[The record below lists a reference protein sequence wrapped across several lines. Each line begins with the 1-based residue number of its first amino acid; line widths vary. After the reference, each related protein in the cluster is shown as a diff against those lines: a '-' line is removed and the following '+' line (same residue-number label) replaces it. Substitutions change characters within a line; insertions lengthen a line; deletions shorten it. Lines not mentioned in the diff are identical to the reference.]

1 MMTNSD
7 VTIFNLRIGAD
18 RREKL
23 CATRILGVSWYGTK
37 GETVLDTDRKDKA
50 KCVIRIP
57 ATATVEAG
65 KQYISEEKYKKLSDE
80 EAERYWTIQKGAY
93 IVRGQYVAAGQW
105 LFDTFSFR
113 QGIILKDTIEELA
126 KLRQHDED
134 FVTVTEYADNTI
146 RGTDRTKHWRIGVR
160 DGTEKDHNSER
171 LNHQFRERESGADL
185 EPGFCSKK
193 ECSV

>member
-1 MMTNSD
+1 MTTNSD

-23 CATRILGVSWYGTK
+23 CATRIMGVSWYGSK
-37 GETVLDTDRKDKA
+37 GETVSDTDRRDKA

-93 IVRGQYVAAGQW
+93 IVRGQYVMAGQR

-113 QGIILKDTIEELA
+113 QGIILKETIEELA

-146 RGTDRTKHWRIGVR
+146 RGTDRTKHWRIG
-160 DGTEKDHNSER
+160 
-171 LNHQFRERESGADL
+171 GA
-185 EPGFCSKK
+185 
-193 ECSV
+193 

>member
-57 ATATVEAG
+57 STATVEAG

-80 EAERYWTIQKGAY
+80 DVEKYWTIQKNAY
-93 IVRGQYVAAGQW
+93 IMRGTYEGEIP
-105 LFDTFSFR
+105 DNP
-113 QGIILKDTIEELA
+113 LKSIENLVTI
-126 KLRQHDED
+126 
-134 FVTVTEYADNTI
+134 TEFADNTI
-146 RGTDRTKHWRIGVR
+146 RGTNRTKHWRIG
-160 DGTEKDHNSER
+160 
-171 LNHQFRERESGADL
+171 GA
-185 EPGFCSKK
+185 
-193 ECSV
+193 

>member
-23 CATRILGVSWYGTK
+23 YATRIMGVSWYGTK
-37 GETVLDTDRKDKA
+37 GETVSDTDRKDKA

-80 EAERYWTIQKGAY
+80 DVEKYWTIQKNAY
-93 IVRGQYVAAGQW
+93 IMRGTYEGEIP
-105 LFDTFSFR
+105 DNP
-113 QGIILKDTIEELA
+113 LKSIENLVTI
-126 KLRQHDED
+126 
-134 FVTVTEYADNTI
+134 TEFADNTI
-146 RGTDRTKHWRIGVR
+146 RGTNRTKHWRIG
-160 DGTEKDHNSER
+160 
-171 LNHQFRERESGADL
+171 GA
-185 EPGFCSKK
+185 
-193 ECSV
+193 

>member
-1 MMTNSD
+1 MTINSD

-18 RREKL
+18 RREKFY
-23 CATRILGVSWYGTK
+23 ATRILGVSWYGSK
-37 GETVLDTDRKDKA
+37 GQVVSDTVRKGTA
-50 KCVIRIP
+50 QCVIRIP
-57 ATATVEAG
+57 YTAIVEGG
-65 KQYISEEKYKKLSDE
+65 KQYISEEEYKKLSDE

-93 IVRGQYVAAGQW
+93 IVRGQYVVAGQR

-146 RGTDRTKHWRIGVR
+146 RGTDRTKHWRIG
-160 DGTEKDHNSER
+160 
-171 LNHQFRERESGADL
+171 GA
-185 EPGFCSKK
+185 
-193 ECSV
+193 

>member
-65 KQYISEEKYKKLSDE
+65 KQYISEEEYKKLSDE
-80 EAERYWTIQKGAY
+80 EAERYWTIQKNAY
-93 IVRGQYVAAGQW
+93 IMQGEYVTAEQW
-105 LFDTFSFR
+105 QFDTFSFR
-113 QGIILKDTIEELA
+113 SGVILKEAIEDLA
-126 KLRQHDED
+126 KLRKYDES
-134 FVTVTEYADNTI
+134 FITITEYADNTV
-146 RGTDRTKHWRIGVR
+146 RGTDRTKHWRIG
-160 DGTEKDHNSER
+160 
-171 LNHQFRERESGADL
+171 GA
-185 EPGFCSKK
+185 
-193 ECSV
+193 